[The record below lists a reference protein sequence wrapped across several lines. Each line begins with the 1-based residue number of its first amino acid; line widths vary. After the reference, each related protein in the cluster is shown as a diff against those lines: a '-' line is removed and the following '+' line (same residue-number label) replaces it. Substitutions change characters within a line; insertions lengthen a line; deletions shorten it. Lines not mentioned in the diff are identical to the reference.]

1 MSKHSNISGKAIIFS
16 APSGAGKTTVVKHV
30 LKEISNLS
38 FSISACSRKKRK
50 NEVNGIDYHFLELNE
65 FKTKIK
71 ANEFIEWEEVYENN
85 FYGTLKS
92 EINKIWK
99 LKKHVIFD
107 VDVVGG
113 ISLKK
118 YFGNN
123 AVSIFI
129 DPPSL
134 EILENRLK
142 SRNTDS
148 KKEIK
153 TRIDKAIEEL
163 NYKDQFDHCIV
174 NDNLSETLI
183 RAEEIII
190 EFLTK

>member
-1 MSKHSNISGKAIIFS
+1 MSKEFNGKAIILS
-16 APSGAGKTTVVKHV
+16 APSGAGKTTIVKN
-30 LKEISNLS
+30 LLTTKMPLS
-38 FSISACSRKKRK
+38 FSISACSRPKRN
-50 NEVNGIDYHFLELNE
+50 NEINGKDYHFLSIEE
-65 FKTKIK
+65 FKTKI
-71 ANEFIEWEEVYENN
+71 NDNSFIEWEEVYENN